1 MPHEHYQCVVLLPH
15 LRIQAANAVSSPMT
29 WGFPAPSAFTG
40 FAHALERRMREGGRD
55 LRLYGVGVVCHY
67 VEPLMAEGSSYA
79 PKAFRLTRNPLDD
92 KGETAAIVEEGRIHL
107 TVSLLLTISG
117 KDAPTNA
124 RQAQALSE
132 ELLTQALGMRLAGG
146 SVFRGDV
153 PRQLRV
159 TGWVSDNFADEDP
172 QVPRIMRQLLPG
184 FALVG
189 RDDLMAERLAEL
201 RIENPAATALDA
213 LLDFARLHYPP
224 PTVIDD
230 SETEVEWPDRRRHG
244 EGWLV
249 PIPAGYGAI
258 SELHAPGTVTGA
270 RDRTVPFRFVESLLS
285 LGQWL
290 SPHRIK
296 SIEHLLWRHQAE
308 PDTGLYRVVN
318 QYQSQESLP

>member
-1 MPHEHYQCVVLLPH
+1 MRHEHYQCVVLLPH

-55 LRLYGVGVVCHY
+55 LRLHGVGIVCHNT
-67 VEPLMAEGSSYA
+67 EPQIAEGSA
-79 PKAFRLTRNPLDD
+79 FVPKAFRLTRNPVDE

-107 TVSLLLTISG
+107 TVSLLLTVSG
-117 KDAPTNA
+117 PDAPTNGK
-124 RQAQALSE
+124 QAQTLSE

-146 SVFRGDV
+146 SVFRSNAHR
-153 PRQLRV
+153 PLRV
-159 TGWVSDNFADEDP
+159 TGWVSDNFADGDP

-189 RDDLMAERLAEL
+189 RDDLLAERLAEL
-201 RIENPAATALDA
+201 RVENPAATALEA

-224 PTVIDD
+224 PAVTDD
-230 SETEVEWPDRRRHG
+230 SEAEVEWPDPCRHG
-244 EGWLV
+244 AGWLV

-258 SELHAPGTVTGA
+258 SELHAPGTVIGA

-296 SIEHLLWRHQAE
+296 SIEDLLWRHQAE

-318 QYQSQESLP
+318 QYQS